1 MPSCRSVLSPA
12 SVLPTPACTSLYC
25 AGFKGGGMAAA
36 ASLSPPPPLRCPWT
50 KAKRAV
56 HCGCASTR
64 FLSSCADSF
73 GSQPILANVPP
84 CLSTSAAAAAV
95 AAKEEEEEAS
105 KEEEEA
111 DSAPPPTKAKL
122 CARSFSAVPNTVTV
136 TSIAQ
141 AFLCFLW
148 VFFLFFLLFPVAS
161 VAGPGF
167 RWGGELGG
175 VAAAPGVA
183 ALSVFLGDGTG
194 TFFFRRW
201 HRHVFFRRRPHCS
214 CSGRRLQRRRDG
226 SGWRGCAPSGG
237 YRRRVGGPSRKL
249 GRKWCRSCL
258 SKFESGGCSQ

>member
-1 MPSCRSVLSPA
+1 
-12 SVLPTPACTSLYC
+12 
-25 AGFKGGGMAAA
+25 MAAA

-141 AFLCFLW
+141 AFLCFFW

-161 VAGPGF
+161 VAGSGF

-194 TFFFRRW
+194 TSFFGGGIGTSFFRGGIGTFFFGGGIGTS
-201 HRHVFFRRRPHCS
+201 FF
-214 CSGRRLQRRRDG
+214 
-226 SGWRGCAPSGG
+226 GG
-237 YRRRVGGPSRKL
+237 GLIVAAVGGDCNDDETEVGGEGALPVGAIGGEWE
-249 GRKWCRSCL
+249 GRAANWGV
-258 SKFESGGCSQ
+258 SGVGVV